1 MKRIYTLSAVIISI
15 AILGACDP
23 YYYSSWYIENR
34 LGEDII
40 VMRSDSSEIS
50 NVYIP
55 NGGTGCIFQDEG
67 IGGGFLYALEDSF
80 SNLYHPDTLVILN
93 TSYDTLYKFHPEHQS
108 KPYPNEEVAMNMHFW
123 NMDNWTYSAND
134 KEHTDSW
141 LYILTPD
148 SVDDSWIS
156 RPGDK

>member
-15 AILGACDP
+15 AILGACDLT
-23 YYYSSWYIENR
+23 YITSWYIENR

-40 VMRSDSSEIS
+40 VTRSDSSEIS
-50 NVYIP
+50 NVFIP
-55 NGGTGCIFQDEG
+55 NGGVGCIFQDRG
-67 IGGGFLYALEDSF
+67 LGRGRFYALRNSF
-80 SNLYHPDTLVILN
+80 SDLHNLDTLVIMS
-93 TSYDTLYKFHPEHQS
+93 TSYDTLYKFHSEHHS

-141 LYILTPD
+141 LYILPPD
-148 SVDDSWIS
+148 SLDDPWIS
-156 RPGDK
+156 RPSDK